1 MYIRYLQSKI
11 LNNKK
16 TLIMKKKYRILS
28 FVILMIAGNLNAQSS
43 INFDSENSEPIIYLI
58 KYTGDTIKGYPNI
71 KNKVFTTSLVEYTY
85 ISKDPF
91 GEINSAFWYYNDKGE
106 NIFLSFE
113 ELKEFEKIEV
123 LDSSVHY
130 ERLEFE
136 SFNAFREIIAKSGSL
151 VLFSRLTTNGAYYN
165 ILDTSSKK
173 ILLKKSIYHSRDGKF
188 YLKYDK
194 KRFKKYLKPHFSNCP
209 ELLNLI
215 QANLNLTNYEGE
227 KFTTS
232 IGGKLFKGIVNYQ
245 CQ

>member
-1 MYIRYLQSKI
+1 
-11 LNNKK
+11 
-16 TLIMKKKYRILS
+16 MKKKYRILS
-28 FVILMIAGNLNAQSS
+28 FIILLISFQLSAQSA
-43 INFDSENSEPIIYLI
+43 INSDQKNSLDENDPIIYFI
-58 KYTGDTIKGYPNI
+58 KYNGDTIKGYPNI
-71 KNKVFTTSLVEYTY
+71 NKKTFTTSLAENMFL
-85 ISKDPF
+85 SQQPF
-91 GEINSAFWYYNDKGE
+91 GEINSAFWYYNDSGE

-113 ELKEFEKIEV
+113 DLKEFEKIEV
-123 LDSSVHY
+123 LDGSVHY
-130 ERLEFE
+130 ERMEFE
-136 SFNAFREIIAKSGSL
+136 SFNAFREIIARSGSL

-194 KRFKKYLKPHFSNCP
+194 KRFKKYLKPHFINCP

-215 QANLNLTNYEGE
+215 QVNLNLTNYESE

>member
-1 MYIRYLQSKI
+1 V
-11 LNNKK
+11 
-16 TLIMKKKYRILS
+16 KKYRIFS
-28 FVILMIAGNLNAQSS
+28 FVILLISFQLCAQSA
-43 INFDSENSEPIIYLI
+43 INSDQKNTLDDNDPIIYFI
-58 KYTGDTIKGYPNI
+58 KYNGDTIKGYPNI
-71 KNKVFTTSLVEYTY
+71 NKKTFTTSLAENT
-85 ISKDPF
+85 ILSQQPF
-91 GEINSAFWYYNDKGE
+91 GEINSAFWYYNDNGE

-123 LDSSVHY
+123 LNSSVHY

-136 SFNAFREIIAKSGSL
+136 SFNAFREIIARSGSL

-194 KRFKKYLKPHFSNCP
+194 KRFKKYLKPHFINCP

-215 QANLNLTNYEGE
+215 QANLNLNNYEGV